1 MAPTLPPPTGST
13 ETASADDPTGRT
25 ALLTRTAPLPV
36 LPAPD
41 PAETGYVDVRWRLV
55 GTKTRQALETGG
67 EIFRFFVDT
76 LEAMPLLGKYRSE
89 LFRQTALLV
98 LTSGLIIWFME
109 FVMGV
114 ECGLEAT
121 YTLKQLGAPLYSGI
135 FSAWCAVREMAPY
148 MWGYI
153 LSAKVGC
160 GLVAELGSMRISEE
174 IDALEVMGVNPRSY
188 LVATRLMAAWLAMP
202 FLYIVG
208 LAMEFLGSWFM
219 VVVQLHFVSQGDY
232 SYIFWLFQNP
242 ADLLFSLLKVMAMGT
257 GIVLVGCYYGYT
269 ARDGPVGV
277 GKATAKSMILNLIW
291 VHLVGVT
298 GTQLFWGGTPNAPIG
313 N

>member
-1 MAPTLPPPTGST
+1 VEPTLERSGDGAGTGSADRGAQYGSSST
-13 ETASADDPTGRT
+13 TTATM
-25 ALLTRTAPLPV
+25 PV
-36 LPAPD
+36 LPGTERED
-41 PAETGYVDVRWRLV
+41 TGYVDVGWQLL
-55 GTKTRQALETGG
+55 GSKGRQALETGG
-67 EIFRFFVDT
+67 DIFWFFVET
-76 LEAMPLLGKYRSE
+76 LRAVPLLRKYRSE

-174 IDALEVMGVNPRSY
+174 IDALEVMGVDPKSY
-188 LVATRLMAAWLAMP
+188 LVATRLVAAWLAMP

-242 ADLLFSLLKVMAMGT
+242 ADLLFSLAKVMAMGT
-257 GIVLVGCYYGYT
+257 GIVLVGCYYGFT

-277 GKATAKSMILNLIW
+277 GKATAKSMILNLII

>member
-1 MAPTLPPPTGST
+1 VSRIESLQQPGQPEVTTAVPECLPGDVVEVDITT
-13 ETASADDPTGRT
+13 VGRK
-25 ALLTRTAPLPV
+25 
-36 LPAPD
+36 
-41 PAETGYVDVRWRLV
+41 GY
-55 GTKTRQALETGG
+55 QALSTLG
-67 EIFRFFVDT
+67 EIVRFFLDT
-76 LEAMPLLGKYRSE
+76 VRSIPQLRIYRSE
-89 LFRQTALLV
+89 LFRQAAVLV

-160 GLVAELGSMRISEE
+160 GLVAELGSMRIGEE
-174 IDALEVMGVNPRSY
+174 IDALEVMGVNPKAF
-188 LVATRLMAAWLAMP
+188 LVATRLVAAWIAMP

-242 ADLLFSLLKVMAMGT
+242 PDLLFSLLKVMAMGT
-257 GIVLVGCYYGYT
+257 GIVAVGCYYGFT

-277 GKATAKSMILNLIW
+277 GKATAKSMILNLII

-298 GTQLFWGGTPNAPIG
+298 GTQLFWGGAPNAPIG